1 MVVVL
6 MKTAQIF
13 GSPEEKSYSCE
24 HDVKRIQSNVLDRYA
39 KYIDLVDPRL
49 VLATV
54 IRHDKNLIYNQ
65 DKTEMKCSIR
75 TCKLLTF

>member
-1 MVVVL
+1 M
-6 MKTAQIF
+6 I
-13 GSPEEKSYSCE
+13 EK
-24 HDVKRIQSNVLDRYA
+24 IQSNVLNRYA

-54 IRHDKNLIYNQ
+54 IRHNENLTYNQ
-65 DKTEMKCSIR
+65 DKTETKCRGR